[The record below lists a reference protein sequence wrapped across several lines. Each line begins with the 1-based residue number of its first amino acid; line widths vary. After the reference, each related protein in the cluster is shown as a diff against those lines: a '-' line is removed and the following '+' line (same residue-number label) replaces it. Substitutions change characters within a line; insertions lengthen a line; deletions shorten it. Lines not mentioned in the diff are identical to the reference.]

1 MSFNEYIEKYGTN
14 LIEAIC
20 YKNYQFYIKNN
31 KIIEYQDFVQESLI
45 NLIKKWKHFDSEKGS
60 INTFITI
67 NIKGLALTIMRDA
80 YAQKRKDKMNEF
92 SIDYTFS
99 GNSNKDM
106 NFENI
111 LSTNDLYTENEEFN
125 NLVNECCSQIKNE
138 KHKLLFKMYLEGY
151 SYEEIGKVIDMKT
164 VNVNSTCQ
172 RIRRKFK
179 EGYYRIG

>member
-45 NLIKKWKHFDSEKGS
+45 NLFNKWKQFDNEKGS

-67 NIKGLALTIMRDA
+67 NIKGLALRIMRDA
-80 YAQKRKDKMNEF
+80 NAQKRKEKMNEY

-111 LSTNDLYTENEEFN
+111 LSINDLYTENEEFN
-125 NLVNECCSQIKNE
+125 NLVNECCEQIKNP
-138 KHKLLFKMYLEGY
+138 KHRKIFNMYLNGY
-151 SYEEIGKVIDMKT
+151 TYEEIGKEVNMRG

-172 RIRRKFK
+172 RLRRKFK